1 MSPFYSPET
10 YRAKDSIGYL
20 VRRAGN
26 LMTDR
31 VEDAFAAHE
40 ITFAQWLVLMK
51 LRDGLGCTAADIARD
66 MCHDSGA
73 LTRVIDQLCQ
83 RGLIER
89 TRGQSDR
96 RTLCLNLTADGLRM
110 VNSLIRIFA
119 PYCLQADSR
128 RAARFTPSPMMVKSI
143 RLFEPMLPETTVS
156 VFKPI
161 PIFTANF
168 PSEIR

>member
-110 VNSLIRIFA
+110 VNSLVPLVVDMLNTALAGVTEDEAATLTRLLTKLVA
-119 PYCLQADSR
+119 ADS
-128 RAARFTPSPMMVKSI
+128 
-143 RLFEPMLPETTVS
+143 
-156 VFKPI
+156 
-161 PIFTANF
+161 NF
-168 PSEIR
+168 PEAGAAPLEPRS